1 MENSCTA
8 FLVFAGIMLKVK
20 RRATGSDER
29 RKVRKRGV
37 KEVSTII
44 SDLGQGMTEHLGQ
57 ELTETLSPSIISIA
71 SFKGD
76 KLHYKSTGIVIEQ
89 RPRGPIILT
98 SSNLIR
104 RYDERKLV
112 FPPLKIKLRLPNIQV
127 VNGQVQNLN
136 LSCNLVVITASFSPD
151 LRAVCLGNS
160 VQVESHTKL
169 LSVKRCFNSGN
180 LMASSG
186 VLIDRPSGVDCES
199 TCKITK
205 DGIGGPLVDF
215 DGNIVGMNNYF
226 DSDVTRYIP
235 ANQILKDLL
244 SIGLCQIRD
253 VLQPHSRLGS
263 KDVVQPR
270 SRLGTEGFA
279 SKLGVRMNIVT
290 TGHNEEM
297 ELDKPRAPE
306 STGNEC
312 KHLGIVDPWPS
323 DDAVN
328 KLLTADGYPLP
339 KYADGGMSLE
349 GDLEE
354 EFRIDAWRK
363 KTRRRIALKTCRS
376 VVALGSFNEK
386 GRHFACTGVLID
398 YNQSIRVPTS
408 ANLVRN
414 GNEIVENLRIE
425 VCLPNKKHTTGTLQ
439 HYSLQ
444 YNVAVVTINDLDGNR
459 AAKFVEEPQTKIV
472 ALGRVFKSG
481 NFMATRGVVT
491 GKQSGFDCKE
501 LKVSSCKITKA
512 GIGGPLVDF
521 NGKIVGMN
529 FFDMEETPYL
539 PSDMILKL
547 LRQFD
552 LKGTVTAETTKPE
565 PCKRV
570 PMVIAYQ

>member
-1 MENSCTA
+1 
-8 FLVFAGIMLKVK
+8 IMLKVK

-244 SIGLCQIRD
+244 SIG
-253 VLQPHSRLGS
+253 
-263 KDVVQPR
+263 
-270 SRLGTEGFA
+270 
-279 SKLGVRMNIVT
+279 MNIVT

-297 ELDKPRAPE
+297 ELDKPR
-306 STGNEC
+306 
-312 KHLGIVDPWPS
+312 
-323 DDAVN
+323 DAVN

-339 KYADGGMSLE
+339 KYADGEL
-349 GDLEE
+349 LL
-354 EFRIDAWRK
+354 FVVLTIPK

-552 LKGTVTAETTKPE
+552 LKGKLFNDSWPVPD
-565 PCKRV
+565 PYWYYPSLHRRRKR
-570 PMVIAYQ
+570 ARGRLLT